1 MLKALIF
8 LPLTVT
14 YILCFIS
21 HRETNMF
28 SSLSQKEKPY
38 DGHMHCSKK
47 PNIENASCI
56 GYNQLKYI

>member
-1 MLKALIF
+1 M
-8 LPLTVT
+8 TVT